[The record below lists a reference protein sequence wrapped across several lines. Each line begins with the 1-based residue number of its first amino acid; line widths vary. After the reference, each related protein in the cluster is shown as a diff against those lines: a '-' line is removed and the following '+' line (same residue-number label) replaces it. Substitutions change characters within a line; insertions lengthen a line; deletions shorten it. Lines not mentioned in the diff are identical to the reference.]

1 MRINHYLGSC
11 AHKGNN
17 AFVKSATKLIIC
29 TLACISLTYCKNEKT
44 RGPQLNEGDGWVV
57 LFNGKDL
64 DGWTP
69 KIKGHAAGSNWKNTF
84 RADNGILSVDYSE
97 YERFEGDYGHLFY
110 KQPFAAYELQLQYRF
125 VGEQIEGGEGW
136 ATKNSGVMIHG
147 QSPESMGRDQEF
159 PVCLE
164 VQLLGGLEN
173 GVERPTANLCTP
185 GTHVVLDG
193 ALVEEHCVN
202 SSSPTF
208 YGEEW
213 IDLEVK
219 VWNDSLVVHLIN
231 GEEVMRYSRPVIGG
245 EYNTMENENGQA
257 VTGGYIALQSES
269 HPVEFRNIRLRS
281 LETD

>member
-1 MRINHYLGSC
+1 MRINHYIGSC
-11 AHKGNN
+11 ALKGGN
-17 AFVKSATKLIIC
+17 AFVNKAIKLIIC

-44 RGPQLNEGDGWVV
+44 HSPQLNEGDGWVV

-84 RADNGILSVDYSE
+84 RADNGILRVDYSE
-97 YERFEGDYGHLFY
+97 YDRFDGDYGHLFF

-125 VGEQIEGGEGW
+125 VGEQVEGGEGW

-173 GVERPTANLCTP
+173 GIDRPTANLCTP
-185 GTHVVLDG
+185 GTHVVMDG
-193 ALVEEHCVN
+193 ALIEEHCVN

-213 IDLEVK
+213 IDLEIE
-219 VWNDSLVVHLIN
+219 VWRDSLVVHRIN
-231 GEEVMRYSRPVIGG
+231 GEEVIRYSGPVIGG
-245 EYNTMENENGQA
+245 EYNTMENEDGRA